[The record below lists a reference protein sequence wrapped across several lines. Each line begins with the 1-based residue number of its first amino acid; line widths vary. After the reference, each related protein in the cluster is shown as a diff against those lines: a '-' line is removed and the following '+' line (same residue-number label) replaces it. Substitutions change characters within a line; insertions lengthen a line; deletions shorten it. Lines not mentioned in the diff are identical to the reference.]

1 MVVIADFFIVMVV
14 VGFVEKG
21 IALVLAG
28 AVSSQASSVTLTGV
42 VVTGLLVVGQWM
54 LLTSSQ
60 DGNLAYH

>member
-1 MVVIADFFIVMVV
+1 MVVIADFFIVIVV
-14 VGFVEKG
+14 GGFVEKG
-21 IALVLAG
+21 IVLVLAG

-60 DGNLAYH
+60 DGNLVYH

>member
-1 MVVIADFFIVMVV
+1 MVIADFFIVMVV
-14 VGFVEKG
+14 GGFVEKG

-60 DGNLAYH
+60 DGNLVYH

>member
-14 VGFVEKG
+14 EGFVEKG

-28 AVSSQASSVTLTGV
+28 TVSSQAASVTLTGV
-42 VVTGLLVVGQWM
+42 VVTGLLVVGQRM

>member
-14 VGFVEKG
+14 GGFVEKG
-21 IALVLAG
+21 IVLVLAG

-60 DGNLAYH
+60 DGNLVYH